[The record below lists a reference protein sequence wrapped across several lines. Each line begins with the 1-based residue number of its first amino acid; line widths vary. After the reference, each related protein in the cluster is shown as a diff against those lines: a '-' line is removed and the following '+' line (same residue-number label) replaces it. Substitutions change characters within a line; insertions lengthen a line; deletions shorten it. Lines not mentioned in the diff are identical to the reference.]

1 MYEYKAKLLR
11 VIDGDTVDC
20 IIDLGFNVRI
30 KERVRLKGI
39 DTPEIRTRDLEE
51 KKQGFAAKDRVEEAF
66 KYSKD
71 FTIITEIDKKG
82 KYGRILGTIM
92 LPDRK
97 ISLNQMLLD
106 EGYAEVYA

>member
-11 VIDGDTVDC
+11 VIDGDTIDC
-20 IIDLGFNVRI
+20 VIDLGFNVRL

-39 DTPEIRTRDLEE
+39 DTPEVRTKDLDE
-51 KKQGFAAKDRVEEAF
+51 KAKGLAAKNRVIEIFRGAGE
-66 KYSKD
+66 
-71 FTIITEIDKKG
+71 FTIVTEIHKG

-97 ISLNQMLLD
+97 VSLNQMLLD
-106 EGYAEVYA
+106 EGHAEVYT